1 MMHYKH
7 MRNCFLKAVVIL
19 VAAMVMNG
27 CGEYESSMDEETE
40 RALVEQYGEPVVV
53 ELAKPGALKGKLG
66 YKEGQELPFLRVAG
80 RMGAEDFAYLNTFE
94 GRYGL
99 KVIDLL
105 DATIVAGDS
114 AYLKNMDEDAYKIT
128 KDNVLGSYMFD
139 GMSRIEKLYL
149 PLNLTKIEKSA
160 LYGRYNLDYVFI
172 PQGVKEI
179 GDYAFKG
186 CSQLSSL
193 VLPDSLEI
201 IGYQPFSE
209 GIKSIRIPRTV
220 QELSNSGIGEIED
233 IYMEWTPEEVEK
245 FGDVSLEWIRFEHNG
260 NQSTMHF
267 IRPTLHVPAEYID
280 AYKQAFRGSCK
291 VVADTDKE

>member
-1 MMHYKH
+1 MAAA
-7 MRNCFLKAVVIL
+7 LVVC
-19 VAAMVMNG
+19 G
-27 CGEYESSMDEETE
+27 CGEYEYSMDEETE
-40 RALVEQYGEPVVV
+40 RALVEQYGEPVCV
-53 ELAKPGALKGKLG
+53 ELTKPGTLRRKLG
-66 YKEGQELPFLRVAG
+66 YSPGQERAFVRVAG

-128 KDNVLGSYMFD
+128 EDNVLGSYMFD
-139 GMSRIEKLYL
+139 GLSRIEKLYL

-193 VLPDSLEI
+193 VLPDSLEV

-209 GIKSIRIPRTV
+209 GIRSIRIPRSV
-220 QELSNSGIGEIED
+220 RELSGSGIGEIED

-245 FGDVSLEWIRFEHNG
+245 FQDVSLEWIRFEHNG

-267 IRPTLHVPAEYID
+267 VRPTLHVPAEYID
-280 AYKQAFRGSCK
+280 AYKQSFRSSCK
-291 VVADTDKE
+291 VVADTQEEN

>member
-1 MMHYKH
+1 
-7 MRNCFLKAVVIL
+7 MRHFGYMRFWFVKVAVL
-19 VAAMVMNG
+19 VAAALVMNG
-27 CGEYESSMDEETE
+27 CGEHEYSMDEETE
-40 RALVEQYGEPVVV
+40 RALVEQYGEPVCV
-53 ELAKPGALKGKLG
+53 ELSRPGTLKGKLG

-99 KVIDLL
+99 KVVDLL

-139 GMSRIEKLYL
+139 GLSRLEKLYL
-149 PLNLTKIEKSA
+149 PLGLTLIEKSA

-193 VLPDSLEI
+193 VLPDSLQV

-220 QELSNSGIGEIED
+220 RELSDSGIGEIED

-260 NQSTMHF
+260 NQTTMHF

-291 VVADTDKE
+291 VVADTDND

>member
-1 MMHYKH
+1 MMHYKY
-7 MRNCFLKAVVIL
+7 MRNWFLKAVVIL

-40 RALVEQYGEPVVV
+40 RALVEKYGEPVVV

-66 YKEGQELPFLRVAG
+66 YKDGQELPFLRVAG
-80 RMGAEDFAYLNTFE
+80 QMGAEDFAYLNTFE

-233 IYMEWTPEEVEK
+233 IYMEWPPEEVEK
-245 FGDVSLEWIRFEHNG
+245 FQDVSLEWIRFEHNG

-267 IRPTLHVPAEYID
+267 IRPTLHVPAEYVD

>member
-1 MMHYKH
+1 
-7 MRNCFLKAVVIL
+7 
-19 VAAMVMNG
+19 
-27 CGEYESSMDEETE
+27 
-40 RALVEQYGEPVVV
+40 
-53 ELAKPGALKGKLG
+53 
-66 YKEGQELPFLRVAG
+66 
-80 RMGAEDFAYLNTFE
+80 
-94 GRYGL
+94 
-99 KVIDLL
+99 
-105 DATIVAGDS
+105 
-114 AYLKNMDEDAYKIT
+114 MDEDAYKIT

-245 FGDVSLEWIRFEHNG
+245 FQDVSLEWIRFEHNG

-267 IRPTLHVPAEYID
+267 IRPTLHVPAEYVD

>member
-1 MMHYKH
+1 MLHYKD
-7 MRNCFLKAVVIL
+7 MKNWVFKAMVIL
-19 VAAMVMNG
+19 AAALLLNG
-27 CGEYESSMDEETE
+27 CGEYERSMDEETE
-40 RALVEQYGEPVVV
+40 GALVEQYGEPVVV
-53 ELAKPGALKGKLG
+53 EMSKPGTLKGKLG

-80 RMGAEDFAYLNTFE
+80 QMGAEDFAYLNTFE

-139 GMSRIEKLYL
+139 GLSRLEKLYL
-149 PLNLTKIEKSA
+149 PRNLTKIEKSA

-172 PQGVKEI
+172 PQSVKEI

-193 VLPDSLEI
+193 VLPDSLEV

-220 QELSNSGIGEIED
+220 KELSDSGIGEIED

-245 FGDVSLEWIRFEHNG
+245 FQDVSLEWIRFEHNG
-260 NQSTMHF
+260 NQSIMHF
-267 IRPTLHVPAEYID
+267 IRPTLHVPAAYID
-280 AYKQAFRGSCK
+280 EYKQAFSGSCH
-291 VVADTDKE
+291 VAADADEE